1 MNDKK
6 KDIKSDRKDI
16 LDLLNEI
23 QEDTAL
29 LLKLIQECRED
40 S

>member
-6 KDIKSDRKDI
+6 KEIKNI
-16 LDLLNEI
+16 LDLLNEV

-29 LLKLIQECRED
+29 LLKLIQECRKD
-40 S
+40 SY